1 MGIYDN
7 GDDRPSVLSEFIDIL
22 RVLLVFRLGKLCQAC
37 SNLNDQPL
45 SLFAWVRKARS
56 QLGEFVSA
64 IRKQEFNKVV
74 DGEKCCF

>member
-45 SLFAWVRKARS
+45 SLFA
-56 QLGEFVSA
+56 
-64 IRKQEFNKVV
+64 
-74 DGEKCCF
+74 